1 VAEIMK
7 PFNFRLDKI
16 LDYRSYLMKR
26 AQVDLSNARYEC
38 ERRIKEIGRLAQQR
52 TEVAKQCN
60 DEGIKGMDV
69 ARYQIFQ
76 AFLQALES
84 DLEKTHIRLQEGQ
97 EQVREKEAVLKKASI
112 KKKALESLKDMQH
125 KKYMESSE
133 REAQKVLDEIVIT
146 GRESRI

>member
-1 VAEIMK
+1 MK

-38 ERRIKEIGRLAQQR
+38 KQRAKEIERLVQQR
-52 TEVAKQCN
+52 TEVAKQCS
-60 DEGIKGMDV
+60 DEGIKGIDV

-76 AFLQALES
+76 TFLQTLES
-84 DLEKTHIRLQEGQ
+84 DLEKAHIRLQEGQ
-97 EQVREKEAVLKKASI
+97 EQATEKEAILKKASI
-112 KKKALESLKDMQH
+112 KKKALESLKDLQH
-125 KKYMESSE
+125 KQYMESSE
-133 REAQKVLDEIVIT
+133 REAQKVLDEIVIA